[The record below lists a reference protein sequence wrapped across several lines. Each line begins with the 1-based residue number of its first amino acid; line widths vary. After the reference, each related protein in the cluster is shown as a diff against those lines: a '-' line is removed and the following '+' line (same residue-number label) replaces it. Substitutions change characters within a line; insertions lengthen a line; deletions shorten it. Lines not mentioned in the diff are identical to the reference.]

1 MNRFQDNAIKC
12 AMALFV
18 AAAMSACSSS
28 EDVPDDPNVNPTY
41 DGNSVKTQFAINV
54 SKAGKSTRM
63 SADETQAGESNPYL
77 GMTNVRLFTF
87 TGTPA
92 AASTVGSYIELAT
105 PSSVGGTQSS
115 HIYKNVDIPVGTK
128 HFLFYSTREGMGGA
142 DHAGKFGTGSI
153 KSKLFETGSSFS
165 ALNDADFKFSG
176 EKVLTDADNA
186 QILSVRSAFETY
198 LNGIDEALTTT
209 IDGLTSGSQ
218 VKTQLT
224 SFQNSFRGKWSQS
237 QKQRAGSADAI
248 LRQVQS
254 LYTNVNGI
262 VGLTDKTT
270 INNAIL
276 KDVKDNADNTL
287 FTVEQSSGTL
297 RYSDA
302 TAADYKTFP
311 TAQNLPEGTQVLSY
325 TVGGEGFKYVTAN
338 PVIGGANNIS
348 TENIIYPLPIVY
360 FDNTPARATDSDIS
374 SWATTA
380 GNWNLDAQ
388 WTGWGEEVLETTQS
402 IALKN
407 NINYGVAVLK
417 TTVKCNGTTLEDNK
431 KAYYAEEDNQTITIP
446 ADGYPITGILIGGQ
460 PQSVG
465 WEMVDATEEERSFV
479 VYDRETNSAKASNSG
494 SDAIYTLVFD
504 NWNSNNQES
513 VNVAI
518 ELQNESDAFYGQD
531 GIVEKGQ
538 KFYLIGKLDPNGATN
553 SGTFAWPTYSD
564 AYGSA
569 TAGQLPKSYQ
579 GCYPVKSG
587 SNRVFIQDYTTTANF
602 TIRNLKNAYVTIPD
616 LRATKLQIGISVD
629 LQWEAGL
636 TFDVDL

>member
-12 AMALFV
+12 AMALFA

-54 SKAGKSTRM
+54 SKAGKGTRM
-63 SADETQAGESNPYL
+63 SAGETQAGESNPYL

-105 PSSVGGTQSS
+105 PSSVGSTQSS

-142 DHAGKFGTGSI
+142 EHSGKFGTGSI

-176 EKVLTDADNA
+176 EKVLTDANNA
-186 QILSVRSAFETY
+186 KIASVRSAFETY
-198 LNGIDEALTTT
+198 LNGIDAALTTT

-254 LYTNVNGI
+254 LYENVNDI
-262 VGLTDKTT
+262 AGLLDKTT
-270 INNAIL
+270 INSAIL
-276 KDVKDNADNTL
+276 KAVTVDGNTL

-302 TAADYKTFP
+302 TTDVYKKFP

-325 TVGGEGFKYVTAN
+325 TVGTGFKYVTTN
-338 PVIGGANNIS
+338 PVIGGANYIS

-360 FDNTPARATDSDIS
+360 FDNTPAKATDSDIS

-388 WTGWGEEVLETTQS
+388 WTGWGGEVLETTQS

-431 KAYYAEEDNQTITIP
+431 KAYYAEEENQSITIP
-446 ADGYPITGILIGGQ
+446 NDGYPITGILIGGQ

-465 WEMVDATEEERSFV
+465 WEMVDATEDERSFV
-479 VYDRETNSAKASNSG
+479 VYDKETNGSKASSSG

-504 NWNSNNQES
+504 NWNSKAPES

-518 ELQNESDAFYGQD
+518 ELQNESGAFYGQD

-538 KFYLIGKLDPNGATN
+538 KFYLIGKLDPTTATN
-553 SGTFAWPTYSD
+553 STSFAWPTYSD
-564 AYGSA
+564 AYTSA
-569 TAGQLPKSYQ
+569 TAGQLPKSYE

-587 SNRVFIQDYTTTANF
+587 SSRVFIQDYTTTANF
-602 TIRNLKNAYVTIPD
+602 TIKSLKNAYVTIPD